1 MSHRKRTSITRLRL
15 AEAPGIGRSIETGWN
30 RGHQAER
37 LCPSDERSIGSC
49 RPRAREQ
56 LGSRVS
62 SEEKREVQS
71 GRNRERARVTRR
83 GWRSSQTL
91 EPSGPRTTPRSRV
104 LIPILHVAGSGGCSP
119 FCLVCADYVP
129 FSTVI
134 LQRVLVSG
142 LSISLSSFLFFPQS
156 SLCAFFF
163 FHVNS
168 RMSLSIC
175 FQEHL
180 EF

>member
-1 MSHRKRTSITRLRL
+1 MAGTQREGQSDEARLEEQPDAGALR
-15 AEAPGIGRSIETGWN
+15 APDSAPGVASSF
-30 RGHQAER
+30 
-37 LCPSDERSIGSC
+37 PSCTWPG
-49 RPRAREQ
+49 PGAA
-56 LGSRVS
+56 LS
-62 SEEKREVQS
+62 SVWS
-71 GRNRERARVTRR
+71 
-83 GWRSSQTL
+83 
-91 EPSGPRTTPRSRV
+91 V
-104 LIPILHVAGSGGCSP
+104 LITYH
-119 FCLVCADYVP
+119 